1 MSQVD
6 AVFDG
11 LEKERKSLKNTNDYL
26 KQEHSCAG
34 KASFSEGYAAHTTYS
49 AKKDRSK
56 RISRCWIP

>member
-11 LEKERKSLKNTNDYL
+11 LEKERKSLHNTNDYL

-34 KASFSEGYAAHTTYS
+34 KASFAGGYAAHATHS
-49 AKKDRSK
+49 AKKHRSK